1 MTNEDIINKVKDEV
15 LDTYPQDGINIVI
28 PAQDNYAFQLTST
41 SNELRALANNEDN
54 HMSIINLNN
63 CENLLKQTNDMSDN
77 STLIILKYEKL
88 TGIGSEKSIQYE
100 IYNPNIFS
108 KLDLSICSSSD
119 ISISIPIKIDKEIK
133 TLYNDLK
140 QERYDL

>member
-41 SNELRALANNEDN
+41 SNELRALSNNEDN

-100 IYNPNIFS
+100 IYNPNNFS